1 MELSTIFK
9 LLLRKIWILILVP
22 VIAAVAGYIFS
33 LSATEKYRS
42 SALLATGFTTN
53 EGIQITD
60 ERVDLWAAGVKF
72 DNMIER
78 MNSELVLSLLTYNLM
93 IHDLTSTTPFRK

>member
-1 MELSTIFK
+1 MELAIIFK
-9 LLLRKIWILILVP
+9 LLKRKWWILILVP
-22 VIAAVAGYIFS
+22 IISAGAAYLIS
-33 LSATEKYRS
+33 LGIQRNYRS

-72 DNMIER
+72 ENMIEK
-78 MNSELVLSLLTYNLM
+78 MNSELVLALLTYKLV
-93 IHDLTSTTPFRK
+93 IHDLTS